1 MDFEYDC
8 ECECECEKLT
18 QLPKLRKAKVRGLAK
33 LRARHR
39 ERRQPYIQQLAIL
52 QDAGLVPL
60 E

>member
-1 MDFEYDC
+1 MDFEYD
-8 ECECECEKLT
+8 CECEKLT
-18 QLPKLRKAKVRGLAK
+18 QLPKLRKAKVRDLAK
-33 LRARHR
+33 LRARHG